1 MAEFLERA
9 QPWIVTLVAH
19 NWPVF
24 IYLAVTAAAAVWAV
38 LHPARQS
45 VLFLYGACLLVLAY
59 EYDKH
64 GRATILDTTGY
75 LFSIE
80 TNLGALNLSRWLL
93 LDLAPVL
100 MQVSGFGLLA
110 GSFALHRRALR
121 KQTAPVQSARP
132 ARLADRFTQGSSG
145 PLGSSYEL

>member
-9 QPWIVTLVAH
+9 QPWLVTLVAH

-24 IYLAVTAAAAVWAV
+24 IYLAVTAAAAVWAL

-64 GRATILDTTGY
+64 GRATILDTTSY
-75 LFSIE
+75 LFSVE
-80 TNLGALNLSRWLL
+80 TNLNARNASHWLL
-93 LDLAPVL
+93 LDVLPVL

-110 GSFALHRRALR
+110 GAFALHRRALR
-121 KQTAPVQSARP
+121 RP
-132 ARLADRFTQGSSG
+132 ATPIQPTRPTRLADRFEGQ
-145 PLGSSYEL
+145 YEL